1 MPSFDIVSQVDQQE
15 VDNALTQSQKEIAQ
29 RFDFKNTQTTL
40 AWAEDRK
47 SILLRANSEGRVQ
60 AAADVLQTKLIKRG
74 VPLKAVTFSPLE
86 PAGGQMQK
94 QTVTFQ
100 QGIPVEKGKEIVKA
114 IKDQKLKVQA
124 SIQGDQL
131 RVTGKS
137 RDDLQEA
144 MALVRGQDFG
154 VDVQF
159 TNFRD

>member
-1 MPSFDIVSQVDQQE
+1 MPSFDIVSQIDFQE

-40 AWAEDRK
+40 AWAEDHK
-47 SILLRANSEGRVQ
+47 SLVLKANSEGRVQ
-60 AAADVLQTKLIKRG
+60 AAGEVLQSKLVKRS
-74 VPLKAVTFSPLE
+74 VPLKAVTFSAIE

-100 QGIPVEKGKEIVKA
+100 QGIPVEKGKEIA
-114 IKDQKLKVQA
+114 RIIKESKLKVQA
-124 SIQGDQL
+124 AIQGEQL
-131 RVTGKS
+131 RVSGKS

-144 MALVRGQDFG
+144 MALVRGHDFG

-159 TNFRD
+159 NNFRD

>member
-47 SILLRANSEGRVQ
+47 SIVLRANSEGRVQ
-60 AAADVLQTKLIKRG
+60 GAAEVLQTKLIKRG
-74 VPLKAVTFSPLE
+74 VPLKAVTFSPIE
-86 PAGGQMQK
+86 AAGGQMHK
-94 QTVTFQ
+94 QSVTFQ

-114 IKDQKLKVQA
+114 IKDHKLKVQA

-144 MALVRGQDFG
+144 IALVRGQDFG

>member
-1 MPSFDIVSQVDQQE
+1 MPSFDIVSQIDQQE

-40 AWAEDRK
+40 AWAEDHK
-47 SILLRANSEGRVQ
+47 SIVLRANSEGRVQ
-60 AAADVLQTKLIKRG
+60 AAADVLQTKLVKRG

-86 PAGGQMQK
+86 AAGGQMQK
-94 QTVTFQ
+94 QSVTFQ
-100 QGIPVEKGKEIVKA
+100 QGIPVEKGKEIVKV
-114 IKDQKLKVQA
+114 IKDHKLKVQA

>member
-1 MPSFDIVSQVDQQE
+1 MPSFDIVSQVDLQE

-60 AAADVLQTKLIKRG
+60 AAAEVLQSKLVKRG
-74 VPLKAVTFSPLE
+74 VPLKAVTMSAIE

-94 QTVTFQ
+94 QSVTFQ

-114 IKDQKLKVQA
+114 IKDSKLKVQA
-124 SIQGDQL
+124 SIQGEQL
-131 RVTGKS
+131 RVTGKA
-137 RDDLQEA
+137 RDDLQA
-144 MALVRGQDFG
+144 VMALVRGQDFG
-154 VDVQF
+154 IDVQF
-159 TNFRD
+159 NNFRD